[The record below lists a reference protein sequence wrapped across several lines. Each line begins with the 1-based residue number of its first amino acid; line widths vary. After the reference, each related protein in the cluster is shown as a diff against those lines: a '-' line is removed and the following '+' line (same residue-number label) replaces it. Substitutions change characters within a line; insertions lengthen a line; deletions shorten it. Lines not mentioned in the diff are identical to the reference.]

1 MARADNTYSR
11 IVAGMKIL
19 LPLAALGLLSTLF
32 LISRTIDPSR
42 SVQLSEID
50 LEKRAQEMGVTSP
63 SFAGVTANGDEVTIA
78 ADMAR
83 PDANSTDRISADQ
96 VRGEMRLSG
105 GTVIALRA
113 DAARV
118 DQAAMTAALLG
129 GVHITTTTGYV
140 IDTERLDAR
149 LDVLHAESA
158 GAVRATGPIGSI
170 EAGRMLLHHNTETDT
185 AEVLFTGG
193 VVLIYLPQ
201 SSGDIDQ

>member
-32 LISRTIDPSR
+32 LISRTIDPSK

-63 SFAGVTANGDEVTIA
+63 SFAGVTAKGDEVVIT

-83 PDANSTDRISADQ
+83 PDANSTDRISAEQ

-105 GTVIALRA
+105 GTVIELHA

-158 GAVRATGPIGSI
+158 GSVEATGPIGTI
-170 EAGRMLLHHNTETDT
+170 EAGQMLLHHNAETDT

-193 VVLIYLPQ
+193 VVLVYLPQ

>member
-11 IVAGMKIL
+11 IVAGAKIL

-32 LISRTIDPSR
+32 LISRTIDPSK

-50 LEKRAQEMGVTSP
+50 LEKRAQEMGVTNP
-63 SFAGVTANGDEVTIA
+63 SFAGVTAQGDALVIT

-83 PDANSTDRISADQ
+83 PEAEAGDRLSADR
-96 VRGEMRLSG
+96 VRGEIRLSG
-105 GTVIALRA
+105 GTVVNLRA
-113 DAARV
+113 DAARL

-158 GAVRATGPIGSI
+158 GAVRAEGPIGSI
-170 EAGRMLLHHNTETDT
+170 RAGRMLLHHNAGTDT

>member
-32 LISRTIDPSR
+32 LISRTIDPAK
-42 SVQLSEID
+42 SVRISEID
-50 LEKRAQEMGVTSP
+50 LEKRAQEMGVTNP
-63 SFAGVTANGDEVTIA
+63 SFAGMTAQGDAVTIA
-78 ADMAR
+78 AVMAR
-83 PDANSTDRISADQ
+83 PDPDSTDRISADQ
-96 VRGEMRLSG
+96 VRGEMRLAG
-105 GTVIALRA
+105 GTVINLRA
-113 DAARV
+113 DAARL

-129 GVHITTTTGYV
+129 DVHITTTTGYV

-149 LDVLHAESA
+149 LDVIHAESA

-170 EAGRMLLHHNTETDT
+170 EAGQMLLHHNAETDT

-201 SSGDIDQ
+201 SSGDKDQ